1 MICGSIVQGVYL
13 SQVLAVD
20 GLMSE
25 LAHTM
30 RSAMPN
36 GSQCDACAWP
46 WMGSNLVVTR
56 LAEVVFLERLT

>member
-1 MICGSIVQGVYL
+1 MICGSIIQGVYL
-13 SQVLAVD
+13 FQVLAVD

-25 LAHTM
+25 RVRTM

-46 WMGSNLVVTR
+46 WMRSNLVFTR
-56 LAEVVFLERLT
+56 LAEVPFLERLT